1 MKTMFKPLALLA
13 ALGLAATPLFASEDD
28 MRRGDVDRAAVTQK
42 LEADG
47 YAVRKIEMED
57 GLIEVY
63 ATKEGARYEL
73 YLDRNL
79 EIVNSERK

>member
-1 MKTMFKPLALLA
+1 MKTILRPLALLA
-13 ALGLAATPLFASEDD
+13 ALGLAATPVLASDD
-28 MRRGDVDRAAVTQK
+28 NRHGDIDRAAVTRT

-73 YLDRNL
+73 KLDRDL
-79 EIVNSERK
+79 AIVKSKRK